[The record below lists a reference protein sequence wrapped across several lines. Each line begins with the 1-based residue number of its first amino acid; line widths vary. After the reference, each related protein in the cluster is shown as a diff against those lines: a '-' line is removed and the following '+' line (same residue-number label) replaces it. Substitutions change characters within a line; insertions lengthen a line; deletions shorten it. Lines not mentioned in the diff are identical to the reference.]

1 MKYIVIAVLAI
12 TLFSCTKQAKHSN
25 KSEVSKSKKAEVALI
40 EVTDL
45 VLTFDGSTFT
55 TTISP
60 NAEWGG
66 LQKFVTMSTNDGAF
80 SVCNWNWSGVQAP
93 ASKTCSSSGPGFYRA
108 WTTDKVTYDVH
119 LSNVIQI
126 P

>member
-1 MKYIVIAVLAI
+1 MKNIIIAALVTI
-12 TLFSCTKQAKHSN
+12 TLFSCTREAKQSN
-25 KSEVSKSKKAEVALI
+25 KSEVNKGKKAEALI
-40 EVTDL
+40 EVADL

-66 LQKFVTMSTNDGAF
+66 VQKFVTMSTVEGAV

-93 ASKTCSSSGPGFYRA
+93 ASKTCSSLGSGFYRS
-108 WTTDKVTYDVH
+108 WTSDKVTYDVH
-119 LSNVIQI
+119 LSNWITI

>member
-1 MKYIVIAVLAI
+1 MKQLIIAVLAI
-12 TLFSCTKQAKHSN
+12 TLFSCTKEAKQSN
-25 KSEVSKSKKAEVALI
+25 KSEVSKSKKAEVALV
-40 EVTDL
+40 ETTDL
-45 VLTFDGSTFT
+45 TLTFDGSTFT

-66 LQKFVTMSTNDGAF
+66 VQKFVTMSTNDGAT
-80 SVCNWNWSGVQAP
+80 SECNWNWSGVAAP
-93 ASKTCSSSGPGFYRA
+93 ASKTCSSSGPGFYRS
-108 WTTDKVTYDVH
+108 WSTDKVTYDVH

>member
-1 MKYIVIAVLAI
+1 MKNLIIALIAI
-12 TLFSCTKQAKHSN
+12 TLFSCTREAKQSN
-25 KSEVSKSKKAEVALI
+25 NSEVSKSKKAEALI

-66 LQKFVTMSTNDGAF
+66 VQKFVTMSTNDGAV
-80 SVCNWNWSGVQAP
+80 SVCNWNWSGVAAP
-93 ASKTCSSSGPGFYRA
+93 ASKTCSSSGSGFYRS
-108 WTTDKVTYDVH
+108 WSTDKVTYDVH